1 MSGVWFSRAGEC
13 SPNVKQIKQSPEG
26 CSLPGFFVPGE
37 SMATITY
44 TAKRSLISGHTAGEE
59 YTIDLPLEDWTPES
73 EPETNSVTSLGGK
86 KFESLHRIEKSWSA
100 GSTPIDDSALIE
112 TVDEF
117 FDSVAAG
124 EVFDIKPFSTTYAC
138 TIIGKPRWTLV
149 NAVGF
154 YSVAFKVRKF
164 V

>member
-1 MSGVWFSRAGEC
+1 
-13 SPNVKQIKQSPEG
+13 
-26 CSLPGFFVPGE
+26 
-37 SMATITY
+37 MATITY

-86 KFESLHRIEKSWSA
+86 KFESLHRVEKSWSV
-100 GSTPIDDSALIE
+100 GSAPMDDSVLIE
-112 TVDEF
+112 TLDEF

-124 EVFDIKPFSTTYAC
+124 EVFDIQPFLTAYTC

>member
-1 MSGVWFSRAGEC
+1 
-13 SPNVKQIKQSPEG
+13 
-26 CSLPGFFVPGE
+26 
-37 SMATITY
+37 MALITY
-44 TAKRSLISGHTAGEE
+44 TAKRSLIPNHTAGEE
-59 YTIDLPLEDWTPES
+59 YTIDLPIEDWTPES

-86 KFESLHRIEKSWSA
+86 KFELLHRIEKSWSV
-100 GSTPIDDSALIE
+100 GSTPTDDSSLID
-112 TVDEF
+112 VLDEF

-124 EVFDIKPFSTTYAC
+124 EIFDIQPFSATYTC